1 MSPALLHKSA
11 SHPIYATEPRD
22 SGDLR
27 AVPSLAAEL
36 DRAGVTS
43 LPMPQ
48 IAVFVGSLK
57 GTDVSLNIKDGPRI
71 HTFLGYIAWRIA
83 GDAGLDLIRGA
94 EDARTSRGS
103 ELMVEVSLT
112 IEGVETNRHI
122 IKAHGDLPGRRCM
135 AKGEHLMIFKLI

>member
-1 MSPALLHKSA
+1 MSPALLRKSA
-11 SHPIYATEPRD
+11 CHPIYATEPRD

-27 AVPSLAAEL
+27 ALPSLAAEL

-71 HTFLGYIAWRIA
+71 HTFWGTSLGGPLGTR
-83 GDAGLDLIRGA
+83 DLISFVVPKMHEPA
-94 EDARTSRGS
+94 EGQ
-103 ELMVEVSLT
+103 
-112 IEGVETNRHI
+112 N
-122 IKAHGDLPGRRCM
+122 
-135 AKGEHLMIFKLI
+135 